1 MTLEELETQILALP
15 PAEKAEI
22 IQLLTQ
28 GLTHG
33 SQPIKKTPGVC
44 GGDACVGNTRIPV

>member
-1 MTLEELETQILALP
+1 MTLKELETQILALP
-15 PAEKAEI
+15 LADRAEV

-28 GLTHG
+28 ALPNG
-33 SQPIKKTPGVC
+33 SQVIKKTVGVC